1 MAELHAIDP
10 IPALFKGDLAGLVC
24 LCFENE
30 RPLQGLIAEIDWKL
44 LGLISKQI
52 ERGHFSGKPG
62 ECAYLPVTHAGH
74 TLHLLVVGAGHA
86 ASWGDRKGKLGE
98 ADFKKLVENVK
109 QLKIDRVGVSQKEFA
124 GYSVSDLIKRFEK
137 TPVWITH

>member
-10 IPALFKGDLAGLVC
+10 IPALFQGDITGLVC

-30 RPLQGLIAEIDWKL
+30 RPLQGLIAEVDWKL
-44 LGLISKQI
+44 LGFISQQI

-62 ECAYLPVTHAGH
+62 ECIYLPVTHAAR
-74 TLHLLVVGAGHA
+74 TVHLIIAGAGHA
-86 ASWGDRKGKLGE
+86 ATWGDRKGKL
-98 ADFKKLVENVK
+98 ADSDFKKLAENVK
-109 QLKIDRVGVSQKEFA
+109 QLKLERIGVSQKEFA
-124 GYSVSDLIKRFEK
+124 GYSVSDLLKRFDK